1 MCRIPYTVDDARK
14 IHIYIQ
20 KHTHNQRDAY
30 TVCKTLKTMNEIINN
45 IKQINIQKNINN
57 HKKKENNTKCKIN
70 NKKLKVIKNEKQKIT
85 IIMLNA

>member
-1 MCRIPYTVDDARK
+1 MCRIPYTVDGARK

-45 IKQINIQKNINN
+45 IKQINIQKNIN
-57 HKKKENNTKCKIN
+57 HKKKENNTKCKKN
-70 NKKLKVIKNEKQKIT
+70 MKVIKNEKQKIT

>member
-1 MCRIPYTVDDARK
+1 VCRIPYTVDDARK

-45 IKQINIQKNINN
+45 IKQINIQ
-57 HKKKENNTKCKIN
+57 
-70 NKKLKVIKNEKQKIT
+70 EKY
-85 IIMLNA
+85 

>member
-45 IKQINIQKNINN
+45 IKQINIQKILITTR
-57 HKKKENNTKCKIN
+57 KRKI
-70 NKKLKVIKNEKQKIT
+70 I
-85 IIMLNA
+85 LNAK

>member
-1 MCRIPYTVDDARK
+1 VCRIPYTVDDARK

-45 IKQINIQKNINN
+45 IKQINIQKILITTR
-57 HKKKENNTKCKIN
+57 KRKI
-70 NKKLKVIKNEKQKIT
+70 I
-85 IIMLNA
+85 LNAK